1 MLSKTCG
8 GITMKTATRT
18 SRFAKTVTAVLL
30 LTLALGMLTSCK
42 HKYATEY
49 YAGLNKVG
57 PEIEEAWNVRKDTNR
72 DITRVIISHSS
83 EIKKKDYID
92 YVHFEVFDNNSD
104 AKKEYEWQYEYMK
117 NNEDA
122 EIWEEGENWFLG
134 QTPYMLGYSY
144 AYVYYIEDNVL
155 ICAVIEEYQRYDGS
169 CILIPPEPLEKP
181 FDRKLLKDYII
192 ENAPELKRFA
202 INDVLGY

>member
-104 AKKEYEWQYEYMK
+104 AK
-117 NNEDA
+117 
-122 EIWEEGENWFLG
+122 
-134 QTPYMLGYSY
+134 
-144 AYVYYIEDNVL
+144 
-155 ICAVIEEYQRYDGS
+155 
-169 CILIPPEPLEKP
+169 
-181 FDRKLLKDYII
+181 
-192 ENAPELKRFA
+192 
-202 INDVLGY
+202 